1 VLVGLRA
8 SEDDRRRGHL
18 HESHRATGIWAGGGV
33 RGQSVQLRRQPGLL
47 LQVPA
52 QELRNQAER
61 LADRVADWGVR

>member
-1 VLVGLRA
+1 
-8 SEDDRRRGHL
+8 
-18 HESHRATGIWAGGGV
+18 
-33 RGQSVQLRRQPGLL
+33 VQLRRQPGLL